1 MNKSA
6 RLAGLDRLQ
15 FIHPC
20 TNLRNYEEKA
30 QS

>member
-6 RLAGLDRLQ
+6 SLAGLDRLQ

-20 TNLRNYEEKA
+20 TNLRKHEDKA